1 MPAPI
6 PNPGPCNVPLSIV
19 NGTGEN
25 TVAVPGDPGSQ
36 YKSITEQLL
45 YEIWQTLLLILAGS
59 GGLPV
64 TKIVS
69 FTIGDGQAGTPANGT
84 TSLVVAGLIQGQS
97 LTDKNLL
104 VIRNGIEL
112 KYSTGVSHNDI
123 IRLNTTGVSG
133 GFEFDAAGSA
143 LDFENGDVYD
153 IYVVGINTSNAP

>member
-1 MPAPI
+1 MPAPP
-6 PNPGPCNVPLSIV
+6 PNPGPCNVPLTVI

-25 TVAVPGDPGSQ
+25 SVAVPQDQGSQ

-45 YEIWQTLLLILAGS
+45 YEIWQTLLLLLAAS

-84 TSLVVAGLIQGQS
+84 TSLNVANLQGQS

-104 VIRNGIEL
+104 VVRNGIAL
-112 KYSTGVSHNDI
+112 KYTTPVSHEDI
-123 IRLNTTGVSG
+123 IRLNTTTVSG

-143 LDFENGDVYD
+143 LDFETDDVYD

>member
-1 MPAPI
+1 MPAPP

-25 TVAVPGDPGSQ
+25 SVAVPINTGAQ

-64 TKIVS
+64 TKVIS
-69 FTIGDGQAGTPANGT
+69 FTVGDGQAGTPVAGT
-84 TSLVVAGLIQGQS
+84 TVLNAANLQGQS
-97 LTDKNLL
+97 ITDKNLL
-104 VIRNGIEL
+104 VSRNGILL
-112 KYSTGVSHNDI
+112 KYTTPATNNDI

-133 GFEFDAAGSA
+133 GFQFDAAGSN
-143 LDFENGDVYD
+143 LQFENGDDYD

>member
-1 MPAPI
+1 MAAPN
-6 PNPGPCNVPLSIV
+6 PNPGPCNVPLTLI

-25 TVAVPGDPGSQ
+25 TVGVPIDSGAQ
-36 YKSITEQLL
+36 YKNYTDQLL

-59 GGLPV
+59 TGLPV

-84 TSLVVAGLIQGQS
+84 TSLNVAALQGQS

-104 VIRNGIEL
+104 VVRNGIAL
-112 KYSTGVSHNDI
+112 KYTTPVTHEDI

-133 GFEFDAAGSA
+133 GFQFDAAGSA
-143 LDFENGDVYD
+143 LQFETGDVYD